1 MWFHALRGKNRDAW
15 SKRIL
20 EGHAFRLQKG
30 RECESNSII
39 MDPMCLS
46 LVQQFLDNTS
56 SSLAHQ
62 FRHNYEPRKTKVDY
76 EEVLLRWRE
85 DQLTKSLVHQHLKT
99 FSSALADD
107 FKGKF
112 QPEETLQTVKVLS
125 KWKDDQLVRGLVF
138 EHLKKVAPSL
148 AVEFQNKHVISVKMI
163 PKKLIRLIDKTLQ
176 DPANKERTCQ
186 NTEKEDQTQLILPR
200 NRTIINTFTR
210 EEMLRIE
217 RARTPGVVRRK

>member
-1 MWFHALRGKNRDAW
+1 M
-15 SKRIL
+15 
-20 EGHAFRLQKG
+20 
-30 RECESNSII
+30 
-39 MDPMCLS
+39 
-46 LVQQFLDNTS
+46 
-56 SSLAHQ
+56 
-62 FRHNYEPRKTKVDY
+62 DY

-85 DQLTKSLVHQHLKT
+85 DQLTKSLVHQHGKT
-99 FSSALADD
+99 VSSALADD

-148 AVEFQNKHVISVKMI
+148 AVEFQNQHVISVKMI

-186 NTEKEDQTQLILPR
+186 ITEEEDQTQLILPR

-217 RARTPGVVRRK
+217 RAIALKENVQAVAKEM